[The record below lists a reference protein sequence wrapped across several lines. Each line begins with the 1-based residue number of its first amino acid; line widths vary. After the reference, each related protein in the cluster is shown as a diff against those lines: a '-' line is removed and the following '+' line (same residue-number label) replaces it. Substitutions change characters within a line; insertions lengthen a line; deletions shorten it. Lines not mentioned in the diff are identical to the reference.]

1 MLAQGN
7 EVSLQQKDDEDV
19 IDLSHY
25 FNIVNRNKW
34 RILLLAFV
42 VTLLAALI
50 ALSLTPLYKSTASLL
65 IESEETNIVSIE
77 QVYGLDSSKQEYFE
91 TQYEILKSR
100 HIAEKVVDKLDLGN
114 HPIFVEKL
122 TQEKGLVDTFKG
134 YLKSVLTF
142 LPQSDNVEFTEEELA
157 AQYKEKVITLFS
169 EDLSVSPVPNTQVVK
184 ISYISESPK
193 LAAKVAN
200 TVAEVYIENYLEA
213 KFEMTNKATTW
224 LNESLQGL
232 RERLNT
238 SEKKLSDFYEREQV
252 VDLDGVVGL
261 ASEELQGL
269 SEQLL
274 EAENRL
280 KQSEIIFEQVQNHR
294 GDLNEL
300 AKLPEVQNH
309 SSIQNVKQSELLAE
323 SKVSELSK
331 VYGPKHQKMI
341 SAQAELASVQS
352 TLNRQVQSLISGIT
366 SEYRQAPQQVQR
378 LRAAVERAKQ
388 DYRKLTNLDSQR
400 KILQREV
407 DVNQQLYDSFFTR
420 LKETSEV
427 EGFETANAR
436 VLDKAT
442 VPLEP
447 AKPNKKLLVLG
458 AFVISLGFGVFVA
471 ILLDFLNSGI
481 RSVDDV
487 ERKLGQRMMGLI
499 PWQPHK
505 KKEDLPLREFFNK
518 EHHAFVE
525 AVRTLRTSL
534 QLLDLTGEKK
544 VTMVTSS
551 VPKEG
556 KTTVSINLAFSLGQL
571 GKTLLIDA
579 DLRKPSISKRF
590 GLPGFQPGLANLI
603 SGTHQLEEC
612 ITHDA
617 SSNIDVITAGPVSHN
632 PQELLFSPNFKA
644 FIEQLKQSY
653 EHIVIDTVP
662 TQAVSDAIVVSEFCD
677 TLLYVVKADATNEK
691 LVQNGLSRFM
701 NVGKRIDGIVLN
713 QVDVRKAN
721 NAYAYSGYYDQYG
734 YGANVDNTEGSVGKA

>member
-366 SEYRQAPQQVQR
+366 SEYRQAQQQVQR

>member
-366 SEYRQAPQQVQR
+366 SEYRQAQQQVQR

-556 KTTVSINLAFSLGQL
+556 KTTVAINLAFSLGQL